1 MVKTNQM
8 LTKLK
13 IYDKESPETHN
24 EQHGCILF
32 VQVKDMENYTINVC
46 FFLNLRKIKL
56 MNTEETLYLVD
67 HFMIWERPNV
77 EQTNKKNEF
86 QKPVQEYNAK
96 KSKSKSAAML

>member
-32 VQVKDMENYTINVC
+32 VQVKDMENYAINVC
-46 FFLNLRKIKL
+46 FFLKSEK
-56 MNTEETLYLVD
+56 
-67 HFMIWERPNV
+67 
-77 EQTNKKNEF
+77 NKTD
-86 QKPVQEYNAK
+86 EY
-96 KSKSKSAAML
+96 